1 MPMYLDAEHAV
12 IARSRKLARRARRWG
27 VAIPKEWC
35 VPDSNGMYFIGSVF
49 HDALETKI
57 RTARRTILFEGV
69 ALLGVS
75 ATVANLVRAV
85 GPTGDSLHPL

>member
-1 MPMYLDAEHAV
+1 MPMYLDDEHAV
-12 IARSRKLARRARRWG
+12 IDRSRKLARRARRWG

-35 VPDSNGMYFIGSVF
+35 VPDSSGVYYVGSVF

-57 RTARRTILFEGV
+57 RTARRTMLFFQGA

-75 ATVANLVRAV
+75 ATIANLVR
-85 GPTGDSLHPL
+85 GRRSGH